1 MRLSPRER
9 RILATIEDELQRDDP
24 ALAVAF
30 AETRLPSLSRQ
41 RFPLSTAHVC
51 LLVLALLTLIL
62 LHSIALGLGPAGS
75 GVLTGALILPW
86 LISASRAN
94 ATVASRVRR
103 RAHKMPDVRVI
114 LMLPDR
120 E

>member
-9 RILATIEDELQRDDP
+9 RILATIEDELERNDP
-24 ALAVAF
+24 ALAVTF
-30 AETRLPSLSRQ
+30 AETRLPLSFRQ
-41 RFPLSTAHVC
+41 RFPLSTARVG

-62 LHSIALGLGPAGS
+62 LHSVALGLGPAGS

-94 ATVASRVRR
+94 TVAASRFRRR
-103 RAHKMPDVRVI
+103 RAQDARRARHVDAA
-114 LMLPDR
+114 
-120 E
+120 

>member
-9 RILATIEDELQRDDP
+9 RILATIEDELERNDP
-24 ALAVAF
+24 ALAVTF
-30 AETRLPSLSRQ
+30 AETRLPLSFRQ
-41 RFPLSTAHVC
+41 RFPLSTARVG

-62 LHSIALGLGPAGS
+62 LHSVALGLGPAGS

-94 ATVASRVRR
+94 TVAASRFQRR
-103 RAHKMPDVRVI
+103 RAQDARRARDV
-114 LMLPDR
+114 DAA
-120 E
+120 

>member
-62 LHSIALGLGPAGS
+62 LHSIARGLGPAGS

-94 ATVASRVRR
+94 ATAASRFRRR
-103 RAHKMPDVRVI
+103 RAQDARGARDV
-114 LMLPDR
+114 DAA
-120 E
+120 

>member
-9 RILATIEDELQRDDP
+9 RILATIEDELERNDP
-24 ALAVAF
+24 ALAVTF
-30 AETRLPSLSRQ
+30 AETRLPLSFRQ
-41 RFPLSTAHVC
+41 RFPLSTARVG

-62 LHSIALGLGPAGS
+62 LHSVALGLGPAGS

-94 ATVASRVRR
+94 TVAASRFRRR
-103 RAHKMPDVRVI
+103 RAQDARRARDV
-114 LMLPDR
+114 DAA
-120 E
+120 